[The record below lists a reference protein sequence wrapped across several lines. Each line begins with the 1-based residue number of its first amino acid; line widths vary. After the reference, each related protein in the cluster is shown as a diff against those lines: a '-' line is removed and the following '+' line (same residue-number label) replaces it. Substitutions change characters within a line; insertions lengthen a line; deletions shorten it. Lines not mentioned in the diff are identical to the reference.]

1 MATYTIHGS
10 GSTHVGIERKKE
22 RKGSKVANHVGDRGG
37 EVNVRAK
44 SEEKTD
50 TQAACGCACACP
62 SPLVHLTLHHLSP
75 LLESLQAPLV
85 PVLRSTPQ
93 QGVPKNNVAA
103 ASLHQKSA
111 PFAIGNQTC
120 CLQKLLFFGYFLLKI
135 KSEVKRSQLLSMG
148 NLAP

>member
-10 GSTHVGIERKKE
+10 GLTNVGRERKKE

-37 EVNVRAK
+37 DLERSTYVPRVRRRQTLSGLCLCLSK
-44 SEEKTD
+44 S
-50 TQAACGCACACP
+50 ACPLVLLLVLVLVQVRLCLCLCCVLCACACACP

-93 QGVPKNNVAA
+93 PKLTNRVSQKKVA
-103 ASLHQKSA
+103 
-111 PFAIGNQTC
+111 NRM
-120 CLQKLLFFGYFLLKI
+120 FL
-135 KSEVKRSQLLSMG
+135 
-148 NLAP
+148 

>member
-1 MATYTIHGS
+1 MGT
-10 GSTHVGIERKKE
+10 
-22 RKGSKVANHVGDRGG
+22 KVANHVGDRGG

-50 TQAACGCACACP
+50 TQAACASACP

-93 QGVPKNNVAA
+93 QGVPK
-103 ASLHQKSA
+103 K
-111 PFAIGNQTC
+111 
-120 CLQKLLFFGYFLLKI
+120 
-135 KSEVKRSQLLSMG
+135 
-148 NLAP
+148 